1 MKTLLI
7 IAAQSAL
14 FIAGVTLATAAVVLA
29 GLWLG
34 GLAL

>member
-14 FIAGVTLATAAVVLA
+14 FIVGVTLATAAVVLA
-29 GLWLG
+29 GVWLG
-34 GLAL
+34 GVGI